1 VSSTLDDHIR
11 AALDRIRVSIS
22 GQLESD
28 LSASTTDILST
39 VANEHRRALVE
50 ATEQTTA
57 TLRSEAE
64 QQLAAAREDFAR
76 ERDELAR
83 QREELQRSSTF
94 EIGGLERVLGDVRD
108 ELEVARRGLED
119 LRSAREALENQVEE
133 QRQEIESGRQDL
145 EQHKRQLAETTQGL
159 ESHRQDLEQHRQD
172 LEKRGLDL
180 EQVNRDLERARQELE
195 LSRNVE
201 DATKRELEESTA
213 RAANER
219 EAGRLDLE
227 SATRETEEL
236 RNRLAQTVRLTSAFR
251 TLDEATSLSDILDH
265 LAQSACQESGRTAV
279 FLVNGG
285 KLRAWRALGFPA
297 EQPMVGADFV
307 PAESDVVGQAVR
319 SGAGRQH
326 RNGDVTHLP
335 AFAQVDGPRDA
346 VALPVQV
353 GGSVI
358 AVLYADAARADRPED
373 PEWLDTIDAMTKHA
387 SRVLEAMTVR
397 QAAALWT
404 PRGGG
409 VVRSSRE

>member
-1 VSSTLDDHIR
+1 MSSTLDDHIR
-11 AALDRIRVSIS
+11 AALERIRVSIS
-22 GQLESD
+22 GQLESE
-28 LSASTTDILST
+28 LSTSTSDILST
-39 VANEHRRALVE
+39 VADEHRRALVE

-57 TLRSEAE
+57 TMRSEAE
-64 QQLAAAREDFAR
+64 QQLAAAREDFAL
-76 ERDELAR
+76 EKDELAR
-83 QREELQRSSTF
+83 QREELQRSSTS
-94 EIGGLERVLGDVRD
+94 EISALERVLGDVRD
-108 ELEVARRGLED
+108 ELDVARRSLED
-119 LRSAREALENQVEE
+119 LHSRYEALERQADE
-133 QRQEIESGRQDL
+133 QRQEIERGRQDL
-145 EQHKRQLAETTQGL
+145 EQHKLQLAETSQGL
-159 ESHRQDLEQHRQD
+159 ENHRQD
-172 LEKRGLDL
+172 LEKRGFDL
-180 EQVNRDLERARQELE
+180 EQVNRDLERVRQELE

-213 RAANER
+213 RAVNER

-236 RNRLAQTVRLTSAFR
+236 RRRLAQTVRLTSAFR
-251 TLDEATSLSDILDH
+251 TLDEATSLSDILEH
-265 LAQSACQESGRTAV
+265 LAQSACQESERTAV

-297 EQPMVGADFV
+297 EQPIVGADFV
-307 PAESDVVGQAVR
+307 PTESDVVGQAVR

-326 RNGDVTHLP
+326 RNGDATHLP
-335 AFAQVDGPRDA
+335 AFAQVDSPLDA

-358 AVLYADAARADRPED
+358 AVLYADAARADKPED

-404 PRGGG
+404 PRGVG
-409 VVRSSRE
+409 VVRSPRE

>member
-28 LSASTTDILST
+28 LTASTSDILSA
-39 VANEHRRALVE
+39 VADEHRRALVE

-57 TLRSEAE
+57 TMRSEAE

-76 ERDELAR
+76 EKDGLSR
-83 QREELQRSSTF
+83 QREELQRSSTS
-94 EIGGLERVLGDVRD
+94 EIGALERVLGDVRD
-108 ELEVARRGLED
+108 ELEVARRGLEA
-119 LRSAREALENQVEE
+119 LRSAREALEREAEE
-133 QRQEIESGRQDL
+133 QRQEIERGRQDL
-145 EQHKRQLAETTQGL
+145 EQYRL
-159 ESHRQDLEQHRQD
+159 DLEQHRQD
-172 LEKRGLDL
+172 LEKRGFDL

-201 DATKRELEESTA
+201 DATKRELEESIV
-213 RAANER
+213 RADNER
-219 EAGRLDLE
+219 ERASQDLE
-227 SATRETEEL
+227 SATRETEDI
-236 RNRLAQTVRLTSAFR
+236 RKRLAQAVRLTSAFR
-251 TLDEATSLSDILDH
+251 TLDEATSLSDILEH
-265 LAQSACQESGRTAV
+265 LVQSACQESGRTAV

-297 EQPMVGADFV
+297 EQPVVGADFV
-307 PAESDVVGQAVR
+307 PTESDVVGQAVR

-326 RNGDVTHLP
+326 RNGDATHLP
-335 AFAQVDGPRDA
+335 AFAQVDSPLDA